1 MKDHEVF
8 LCVDGDGLEV
18 RPGQLA
24 HLEKVLEMAR
34 VKWAIEND
42 GIGSYEF
49 WGACCYDHGTD
60 YVVITD
66 QENITVRVLVKG
78 VELEELPGLADGVM
92 DVLGEVYTK
101 RDLYKRGLDLTAH
114 VNAVFKKL
122 TEEAEGGNAVLTF
135 EVEWE
140 PEEICA

>member
-8 LCVDGDGLEV
+8 LCVDGDGLEA
-18 RPGQLA
+18 RPEDLA
-24 HLEKVLEMAR
+24 RLEKVLETAYVR
-34 VKWAIEND
+34 WAIEND
-42 GIGSYEF
+42 GIGPYEF
-49 WGACCYDHGTD
+49 WGARCYDYGTD

-66 QENITVRVLVKG
+66 QEDITVRVLVKD
-78 VELEELPGLADGVM
+78 VEPEELPGLADGVM

-101 RDLYKRGLDLTAH
+101 RDLYKQGLMVR

-122 TEEAEGGNAVLTF
+122 KEEAEGGNAVLVF

-140 PEEICA
+140 PEEVCA